1 MINFRHDWNNHMI
14 VMQELFEQGK
24 YEEAKKYFESFP
36 VAKKSKNKKLLT
48 GNETVDTILAAKADK
63 FEEYMIDLKFY
74 GSLARI
80 APMEPVDICILFS
93 NLIDNA
99 MEELAKIQG
108 NRYFYVSV
116 TESPNMTMII
126 LKNNMSGELVL
137 ESNSIKTSK
146 EDALNHGIGLQNVKE
161 IVSKYNGEYTIE
173 TKNREFV
180 IKVILPM

>member
-1 MINFRHDWNNHMI
+1 
-14 VMQELFEQGK
+14 
-24 YEEAKKYFESFP
+24 
-36 VAKKSKNKKLLT
+36 
-48 GNETVDTILAAKADK
+48 
-63 FEEYMIDLKFY
+63 MIDLKFD

-137 ESNSIKTSK
+137 EGNSIKTSK